1 MVDRALWSRALL
13 QLSTLHGD
21 DLSRLPHTS
30 RLQSVSNLHRPHH
43 AAGSVDGRRIALVV
57 WRFAVAFY
65 AVSLGEPLAL
75 QRAELRPLHDV
86 RAPGRSAAH
95 GSCPACPVRGVHPFL
110 FDFAVELSHRTI
122 CGSSICLAERPSSF
136 YFKSPAGSPS
146 GVLGMFLFWTLS
158 VGRANRAAQDGAVAY
173 LVFHAVCMVSRAV
186 PTVVAVAAR
195 YSA

>member
-75 QRAELRPLHDV
+75 QRAELRPVHDV
-86 RAPGRSAAH
+86 RAPGRSAAY
-95 GSCPACPVRGVHPFL
+95 GRCPACAVCGVHPVVP
-110 FDFAVELSHRTI
+110 DSAAELPYGTVR
-122 CGSSICLAERPSSF
+122 GSSICLAERPSSS

-146 GVLGMFLFWTLS
+146 GVLGLFLFRTLS
-158 VGRANRAAQDGAVAY
+158 AGRANRAA
-173 LVFHAVCMVSRAV
+173 
-186 PTVVAVAAR
+186 
-195 YSA
+195 